1 VRVEVEVELSVLPL
15 QVPRDCEKVL
25 LGSVGVVMHEEAST
39 VIVSVNIVFS
49 LVSD

>member
-1 VRVEVEVELSVLPL
+1 MEVEVELSVFPL

-25 LGSVGVVMHEEAST
+25 SGSVGVVMHEEAST
-39 VIVSVNIVFS
+39 VIDSLIVLDS